1 MIRFLNWYFL
11 LLIPAVIYLFLIRR
25 KKSALKFSSVKIL
38 ENGGMKKTIKHRIG
52 KFVITAAVV
61 LLIIALARPQVLEGN
76 LPVHEKG
83 IDIAVVLDVS
93 GSMQS
98 VDFEPNRLAVALETI
113 DKFVQQRP
121 QDRISL
127 IIFAGTAYTKIPLTL
142 DHNIIRE
149 SLKEVSTESVNE
161 DGTAIG
167 MAISVGINRL
177 KKSDAVSKIMLLVT
191 DGDNNAGAISPEAA
205 SELAKELGIKIYTIG
220 VGTDKTIIPVK
231 VFGQTRYQQM
241 EGGLNEELL
250 QAIADT
256 TGGQYYRAKDSKTLD
271 AIFNNINRLEKTG
284 FEQDHFRQYT
294 DFAFIFIKIGLAML
308 LAGIFLDRY
317 YFVQIP

>member
-1 MIRFLNWYFL
+1 M
-11 LLIPAVIYLFLIRR
+11 
-25 KKSALKFSSVKIL
+25 
-38 ENGGMKKTIKHRIG
+38 
-52 KFVITAAVV
+52 
-61 LLIIALARPQVLEGN
+61 
-76 LPVHEKG
+76 HEKG

-205 SELAKELGIKIYTIG
+205 SELAKSLALKFTQSASAPIK
-220 VGTDKTIIPVK
+220 
-231 VFGQTRYQQM
+231 
-241 EGGLNEELL
+241 
-250 QAIADT
+250 
-256 TGGQYYRAKDSKTLD
+256 
-271 AIFNNINRLEKTG
+271 RL
-284 FEQDHFRQYT
+284 FR
-294 DFAFIFIKIGLAML
+294 
-308 LAGIFLDRY
+308 
-317 YFVQIP
+317 

>member
-256 TGGQYYRAKDSKTLD
+256 TEGQYYRAKDSKTLD
-271 AIFNNINRLEKTG
+271 AIFNNINRLEKTE